1 VSLTALLIG
10 FVFDIYQSKQKDI
23 ASELEKKIKAVPD
36 VLETELKDDADM
48 MMAVIETLNENTH
61 LKLAFRARDRNNLLT
76 LTKPLFDRLRSDHK
90 ITHIY
95 FTDPQRIN
103 LLRVHKPEKYGD
115 LIDRYTLLTAEKTGK
130 TSYGIELG
138 PLGTFTLRVVQ
149 PFYDEKGLIGYLELG
164 EEIDH
169 LIHKVRKITGTEL
182 LIVINKKYLNR
193 EDWESGMKMLGRDA
207 YWNQLPNRA
216 IIAQTLEELP
226 DGILDDIFKE
236 GHKHD
241 ISFIVE
247 TSMKDEQNL
256 RCVLTSLFDASGK
269 EVGDIVIMLDVTE
282 RIVIAKNS
290 IFRDSMF
297 FLAISAILF
306 TILFIYLSK
315 VENHIISINNELSED
330 ISKRK
335 QVEEQ
340 LKVSLKE
347 KEVLLQEIHHRVKNN
362 MMIITSLLLMQ
373 SRQIEDEHYRE
384 IFNISINRI
393 KSMALIH
400 EKLYRSEDMA
410 KVDFNDYLKDMINT
424 MFESYGL
431 SSRKVALKT
440 GVEGVTFGIDTAIPC
455 GLIINELISNSLK
468 HSFPEDMEGEIK
480 VALRRNDKTEVKL
493 TVSDNGVGMPEDMD
507 FRNTDS
513 LGLTLVIALIKQLKG
528 EIELYR
534 EKGTEFVIT
543 FKG

>member
-1 VSLTALLIG
+1 
-10 FVFDIYQSKQKDI
+10 
-23 ASELEKKIKAVPD
+23 
-36 VLETELKDDADM
+36 
-48 MMAVIETLNENTH
+48 
-61 LKLAFRARDRNNLLT
+61 
-76 LTKPLFDRLRSDHK
+76 
-90 ITHIY
+90 
-95 FTDPQRIN
+95 
-103 LLRVHKPEKYGD
+103 
-115 LIDRYTLLTAEKTGK
+115 
-130 TSYGIELG
+130 
-138 PLGTFTLRVVQ
+138 VVQ

-193 EDWESGMKMLGRDA
+193 EDWESGMKMLGRNA
-207 YWNQLPNRA
+207 YWNQFPDKV
-216 IIAQTLEELP
+216 ITAQTLEELP
-226 DGILDDIFKE
+226 DGILDDLVKQ

-241 ISFIVE
+241 TSFEVE
-247 TSMKDEQNL
+247 KFLKDK
-256 RCVLTSLFDASGK
+256 RSFRYVLTPLFDVSGT
-269 EVGDIVIMLDVTE
+269 EVGDIVIILDVTE
-282 RIVIAKNS
+282 SIAIARNS

-297 FLAISAILF
+297 FLAIGAVLF